1 MVAPII
7 NMPNTQKHSGVS
19 GIPTQLL
26 VLHSGES
33 PLRGGYAQS
42 LTNWANTTPV
52 EASWH
57 WFVDP
62 TAIVA
67 MVDPNCAAWHA
78 SEANPMSEGFEQA
91 GYARFSRAE
100 WLTAEGLKQI
110 ENLAWLMAQRAK
122 ANGIPMR
129 WLTTAE
135 VEAVTHGGN
144 RSIKGFCLHRQI
156 DPDTRTDPGDNYPFD
171 VLTARINAYMGSAA
185 VAPQSTKEDTLSAA
199 EVKQIN
205 AHATAEADRVIDY
218 IGKLLVAGYNM
229 GDQKLP
235 GGNAVNIVTQQRVSA
250 ILALVTKSL
259 ERTDLTAEQITEAV
273 KAGLADGLDLDATV
287 TVKKAV

>member
-7 NMPNTQKHSGVS
+7 NMPNTTKHSGVS

-42 LTNWANTTPV
+42 LTNWANTTAV

-62 TAIVA
+62 IAIVS
-67 MVDPNCAAWHA
+67 MVDPMCAAWHA
-78 SEANPMSEGFEQA
+78 SEANPMSEGFEQS

-100 WLTAEGLKQI
+100 WLTAEGMKQI
-110 ENLAWLMAQRAK
+110 DNLAWLMAARAK
-122 ANGIPMR
+122 ANGIPMK

-185 VAPQSTKEDTLSAA
+185 IAPQSTKPARE
-199 EVKQIN
+199 
-205 AHATAEADRVIDY
+205 
-218 IGKLLVAGYNM
+218 LLIPGVPDLY
-229 GDQKLP
+229 LP
-235 GGNAVNIVTQQRVSA
+235 
-250 ILALVTKSL
+250 
-259 ERTDLTAEQITEAV
+259 
-273 KAGLADGLDLDATV
+273 
-287 TVKKAV
+287 